1 LEVFPISEEGNNSIL
16 KALLAGLQDNESSIR
31 LTAAKSIEAII
42 GLPDVLAE
50 LRKSDRDKLLDGLL
64 AELTDETDV
73 YVQTNL
79 IRVLGMIA
87 PDKSE
92 KIVPILVSY
101 LGSADLDV
109 RIQTVNSL
117 KNFETKALAAV
128 PGLCQVIDQG
138 DPEFRIIAMKAV
150 EAIGTGANE
159 ALAKIA
165 NNLRHNNPEVRS
177 YAAKVLGRFGKAASP
192 QLPELQKLLRDPS
205 QEVRIR
211 AEEASLQIL
220 SKN

>member
-1 LEVFPISEEGNNSIL
+1 
-16 KALLAGLQDNESSIR
+16 
-31 LTAAKSIEAII
+31 
-42 GLPDVLAE
+42 
-50 LRKSDRDKLLDGLL
+50 
-64 AELTDETDV
+64 
-73 YVQTNL
+73 
-79 IRVLGMIA
+79 
-87 PDKSE
+87 
-92 KIVPILVSY
+92 
-101 LGSADLDV
+101 
-109 RIQTVNSL
+109 
-117 KNFETKALAAV
+117 
-128 PGLCQVIDQG
+128 VIDQG

-205 QEVRIR
+205 QEVRMR